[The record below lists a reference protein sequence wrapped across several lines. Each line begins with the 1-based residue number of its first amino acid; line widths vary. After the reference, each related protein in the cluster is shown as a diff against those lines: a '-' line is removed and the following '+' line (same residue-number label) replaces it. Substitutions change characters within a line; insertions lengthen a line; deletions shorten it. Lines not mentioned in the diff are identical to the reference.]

1 MAAYGGK
8 SIAHKDAIRAEK
20 ALAALAADLIAHAAY
35 PSYAIQQIARPSR
48 GGGFFISQNA
58 CGCADDRVAP
68 MCSCAMLTQ
77 QSL

>member
-1 MAAYGGK
+1 MMAACGGK
-8 SIAHKDAIRAEK
+8 KVAQKAAIQAEK
-20 ALAALAADLIAHAAY
+20 ALAADLIANAAY